1 LISDLE
7 RFLEVKDVFDNMMK
21 KYRGLKQYF
30 REIDEC
36 DTEEELEDV
45 IKENQGWLVN

>member
-1 LISDLE
+1 
-7 RFLEVKDVFDNMMK
+7 MMR

-30 REIDEC
+30 REVNDC

-45 IKENQGWLVN
+45 IKNNQGWLVN